1 MIRDGYF
8 VSDVSE
14 DISRSTFRCENLKN
28 NDLKIMQ
35 MLNLHANTNSV
46 QQ

>member
-14 DISRSTFRCENLKN
+14 DISRHFENLKN